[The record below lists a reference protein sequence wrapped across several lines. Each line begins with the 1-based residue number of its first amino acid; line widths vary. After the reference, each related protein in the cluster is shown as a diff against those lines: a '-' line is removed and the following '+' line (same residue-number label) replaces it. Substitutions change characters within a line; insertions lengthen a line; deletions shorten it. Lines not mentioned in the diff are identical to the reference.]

1 MRRLEGKVA
10 LVTGAARGVGRAIA
24 VRFAQEGAAVVAV
37 DFCGVYDHVSYPLPS
52 EADLDETAALVRTAG
67 GRIATVVGDVR
78 DQETMDAAV
87 ATAVEEFGGLT
98 TVCANAGIGG
108 ERAAMWEADEEVFRT
123 VLDVNLL
130 GVWKTVKASVPVL
143 IEAGG
148 GSVVMTSSL
157 AGIRGPA
164 RMSAYVSAKHG
175 VLGMMR
181 ALANEAAEH
190 NIRSNAILP
199 GNTDTPLLNNSSTW
213 QLFRPDLE
221 NPSAEDVVPVMRG
234 FSLLPTPWVEVEDIA
249 HAALWLGSDE
259 SRFVTGVAIPVDAG
273 WHVRV

>member
-1 MRRLEGKVA
+1 
-10 LVTGAARGVGRAIA
+10 
-24 VRFAQEGAAVVAV
+24 
-37 DFCGVYDHVSYPLPS
+37 
-52 EADLDETAALVRTAG
+52 
-67 GRIATVVGDVR
+67 
-78 DQETMDAAV
+78 
-87 ATAVEEFGGLT
+87 
-98 TVCANAGIGG
+98 
-108 ERAAMWEADEEVFRT
+108 
-123 VLDVNLL
+123 
-130 GVWKTVKASVPVL
+130 
-143 IEAGG
+143 
-148 GSVVMTSSL
+148 
-157 AGIRGPA
+157 
-164 RMSAYVSAKHG
+164 MSAYVSAKHG

-181 ALANEAAEH
+181 ALTNEAAEH